1 MVDSINNQIC
11 IQKYR
16 AFDTNDNHKTRSC
29 IIIAMVMDLLSP
41 LDNHMTK
48 SIILKHAYSIFI
60 QVLSHKKCFN
70 MCLYLFTTY
79 KCMTEYIGLRYSK
92 YIPNR

>member
-16 AFDTNDNHKTRSC
+16 AFDTNDNHKTRAC
-29 IIIAMVMDLLSP
+29 VIIAMVMDLLSP

-48 SIILKHAYSIFI
+48 SIILKRIFHYHTSSLT
-60 QVLSHKKCFN
+60 QKVL
-70 MCLYLFTTY
+70 
-79 KCMTEYIGLRYSK
+79 
-92 YIPNR
+92 